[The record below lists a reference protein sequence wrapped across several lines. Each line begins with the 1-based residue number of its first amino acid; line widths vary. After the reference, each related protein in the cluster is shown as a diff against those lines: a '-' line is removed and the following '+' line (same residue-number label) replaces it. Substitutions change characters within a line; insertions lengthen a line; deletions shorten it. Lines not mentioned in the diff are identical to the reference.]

1 MSVCQENDN
10 LKSKLKEWWRLVMVE
25 DSYILVSL
33 YRITADL
40 TRGTTK
46 LSLPSGLTF
55 GQFAVLEALYSKGD
69 LTVGQV
75 KTAILSSDGT
85 IPLIL
90 RKLEENGYI
99 TRTKNPDDG
108 RSTINHLTEKGRAL
122 IAVVAE
128 QNKNMVRGSF
138 DIWSREEK
146 KLLVSLFKKYHDKK
160 KGKKL

>member
-1 MSVCQENDN
+1 
-10 LKSKLKEWWRLVMVE
+10 MVE

-40 TRGTTK
+40 TRGTTQ
-46 LSLPSGLTF
+46 LSLPYGLTF

-85 IPLIL
+85 IPVIL

-99 TRTKNPDDG
+99 IRTKNPNDA
-108 RSTINHLTEKGRAL
+108 RSTINHLTEKGREL

-128 QNKNMVRGSF
+128 QNKEMVQNNF
-138 DIWSREEK
+138 DIWSKEEK
-146 KLLVSLFKKYHDKK
+146 KMLVHLFKKYHDFKK
-160 KGKKL
+160 SKNKK